1 MTQREFLTKVI
12 ATTNEAEVR
21 EYAEK
26 QLVKLDERNAKRS
39 STLNKD
45 QKENLVHKEHIVDF
59 LKGREGYTVASVI
72 GENCNISLQKA
83 SALCRQ
89 LREGGLV
96 SASEVKQEGKKGK
109 VLGYMLIEPND
120 SEE

>member
-12 ATTNEAEVR
+12 ATTNEVEVR

-39 STLNKD
+39 STETKT
-45 QKENLVHKEHIVDF
+45 QIENKEHKIKILEF
-59 LKGREGYTVASVI
+59 LKDKDFTSACAI
-72 GENCNISLQKA
+72 GVGCDISTNKA

-89 LREGGLV
+89 LVEDNKLIV
-96 SASEVKQEGKKGK
+96 TEIKSEKKGK
-109 VLGYMLIEPND
+109 VKGYKLVEQTN
-120 SEE
+120 EE

>member
-12 ATTNEAEVR
+12 ETTNETEIR

-45 QKENLVHKEHIVDF
+45 QKENLVHKEHILEF
-59 LKGREGYTVASVI
+59 LKGQKDYVVASVI
-72 GENCNISLQKA
+72 AENCNISTQKV
-83 SALCRQ
+83 SSLCRQ
-89 LREGGLV
+89 LREDNLII
-96 SASEVKQEGKKGK
+96 AEKVKEREKKGK
-109 VLGYMLIEPND
+109 VLGYKLVG
-120 SEE
+120 